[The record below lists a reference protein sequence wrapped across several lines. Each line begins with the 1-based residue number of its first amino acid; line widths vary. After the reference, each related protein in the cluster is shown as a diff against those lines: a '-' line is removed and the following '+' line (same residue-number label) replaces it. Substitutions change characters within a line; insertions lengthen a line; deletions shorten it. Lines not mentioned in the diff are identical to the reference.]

1 MPTKTRYRYFTILVS
16 VGMGIGLAL
25 LGLFALGAGAT
36 RAAVSTVGVDLVKTV
51 GTEHEVCAT
60 TKSIAVHRGTEVTYC
75 YWVMNTGSERLEINT
90 LFDDQLGEIAIA
102 PEYHIDPGRSGYIL
116 QTAVITDNV
125 TNIATWTGVSA
136 DSDVATDSDTA
147 TVTLLPPE
155 LELVK
160 TVGLDR
166 SLCAATDAIDV
177 ALGTEVTYCYTVH
190 NTGTENLI
198 THDLVDDQLGLILD
212 GFPNNLVPDA
222 SAFLTMTAVISE
234 SVTNH
239 ATWSALSSYGGTAS
253 DEATARVTVLPP
265 SLTLSKTVGTDD
277 TVCAETDAIE
287 VGPNAQVTYCYEV
300 TNSGLDSLVVH
311 DLLDDRLGTILTD
324 FPYSLAPS
332 ASAFLTQTVV
342 ISESVI
348 NTATWSADTADGRTA
363 SGGDSAQ
370 VTVVPP
376 TLELVKTVGLNPA
389 LCANTDVVDIEAGEE
404 VTYCYV
410 VRNTGIS
417 SLVTHGLVDDELG
430 TLLTNFPY
438 VLAPDVSVFITQT
451 VVISNSV
458 INTGTWSAL
467 TPEGAQASE
476 SDTARVLVAG
486 DPLFALFLPMLNH

>member
-1 MPTKTRYRYFTILVS
+1 MPSKPTYRVIAIMVS
-16 VGMGIGLAL
+16 ISLGIFLAV
-25 LGLFALGAGAT
+25 LGLFSLGASAT

-51 GTEHEVCAT
+51 GTIPEECAT
-60 TKSIAVHRGTEVTYC
+60 TKSIAVHRGTEVFYC
-75 YWVMNTGSERLEINT
+75 YEVTNTGDENLKLHT
-90 LFDDQLGEIAIA
+90 LVDDQLGLLLEDNIFNFPRETTIH
-102 PEYHIDPGRSGYIL
+102 HIES
-116 QTAVITDNV
+116 TFITQSV
-125 TNIATWTGVSA
+125 TNSATWTSLDPELVS
-136 DSDVATDSDTA
+136 DSDTA

-166 SLCAATDAIDV
+166 KVCAATTSLDV
-177 ALGTEVTYCYTVH
+177 ARGTEVTYCYTVH

-198 THDLVDDQLGLILD
+198 EHDLVDDQLGSILTD
-212 GFPNNLVPDA
+212 FAYNLVPGA
-222 SAFLTMTAVISE
+222 SVYVTETAVIND

-265 SLTLSKTVGTDD
+265 SLALSKTVGTDA
-277 TVCAETDAIE
+277 TVCAATDAIE
-287 VGPNAQVTYCYEV
+287 VGPGARVAYCYTV
-300 TNSGLDSLVVH
+300 TNTGLDPLVVH
-311 DLLDDRLGTILTD
+311 DVEDDRLGTLLTD
-324 FPYSLAPS
+324 FPYVLAPS
-332 ASAFLTQTVV
+332 ASAFITKTAV

-348 NTATWSADTADGRTA
+348 NTASWSAETADGRIA
-363 SGGDSAQ
+363 SGGDTAQ

-376 TLELVKTVGLNPA
+376 TLELVKTVGLDA
-389 LCANTDVVDIEAGEE
+389 GLCASTDVVDIVAGEK

-417 SLVTHGLVDDELG
+417 NLVTHSLVDDELG
-430 TLLTNFPY
+430 ALLTNFPY
-438 VLAPDVSVFITQT
+438 VLAPDASVFVTQT

-458 INTGTWSAL
+458 LNTATWSAL
-467 TPEGAQASE
+467 TPEGAEASD

>member
-1 MPTKTRYRYFTILVS
+1 MPTKTSYRYITVLVS
-16 VGMGIGLAL
+16 VGVGMAMAL

-51 GTEHEVCAT
+51 GTVPEVCAT
-60 TKSIAVHRGTEVTYC
+60 TKSIAVHRGTEVFYC
-75 YWVMNTGSERLEINT
+75 YEISNTGDENLKYHT
-90 LFDDQLGEIAIA
+90 LVDDQLGLLLEDNIFNFPRETTIH
-102 PEYHIDPGRSGYIL
+102 HIES
-116 QTAVITDNV
+116 TFITESV
-125 TNIATWTGVSA
+125 TNTATWTSLDPEVVS
-136 DSDVATDSDTA
+136 DTDTA
-147 TVTLLPPE
+147 TVALLPPE

-160 TVGLDR
+160 TVGLDPNA
-166 SLCAATDAIDV
+166 CATTDALDV

-198 THDLVDDQLGLILD
+198 EHDLVDDQLGLVLD
-212 GFPNNLVPDA
+212 NFPYILVPDA

-239 ATWSALSSYGGTAS
+239 ATWSALSTYGGTAS

-265 SLTLSKTVGTDD
+265 SLALTKTVGTDANACS
-277 TVCAETDAIE
+277 TTDAIE
-287 VGPNAQVTYCYEV
+287 VRPFVRVTYCYEV
-300 TNSGLDSLVVH
+300 TNTGLDPLVVH
-311 DLLDDRLGTILTD
+311 DLVDDRLGTILTD
-324 FPYSLAPS
+324 FPYVLAPS

-348 NTATWSADTADGRTA
+348 NTATWRADTVDGRTA
-363 SGGDSAQ
+363 SGGDTAQ

-389 LCANTDVVDIEAGEE
+389 ACATTDSVDIEAGEE

-410 VRNTGIS
+410 VRNTGVS
-417 SLVTHGLVDDELG
+417 MLVTHNLVDDELG
-430 TLLTNFPY
+430 TILPSLDY
-438 VLAPDVSVFITQT
+438 DLAPDVSVFITQT

-467 TPEGAQASE
+467 TLEGAEASD

-486 DPLFALFLPMLNH
+486 DPLYDLFLPMLKH